1 MWKRSEPWEHGLNSF
16 WAGFLSSVLSFIALW
31 AGNYVAAFFVKLN
44 IAEKTPVVAEL
55 LLNAVEI
62 EKII

>member
-1 MWKRSEPWEHGLNSF
+1 
-16 WAGFLSSVLSFIALW
+16 LSSVLSFIALW

-55 LLNAVEI
+55 LLNAAEI
-62 EKII
+62 EQII